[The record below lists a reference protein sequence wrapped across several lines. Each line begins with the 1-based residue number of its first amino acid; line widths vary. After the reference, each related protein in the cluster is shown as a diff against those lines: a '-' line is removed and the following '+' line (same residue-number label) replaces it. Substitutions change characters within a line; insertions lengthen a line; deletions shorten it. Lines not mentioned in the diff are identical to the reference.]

1 MFYVNGYHVILGTIP
16 LPSIVKSKPIDEVL
30 MEATDRN
37 INVDVIKAKVWRRI
51 GTFQQAL

>member
-37 INVDVIKAKVWRRI
+37 ISVDVIKAKIWRRI
-51 GTFQQAL
+51 GTFEQAL